1 MNKFWVGATVASL
14 LSVSAIAQSA
24 GSAPVTPGQASAGA
38 NVSQSTQTGPAATGT
53 ESSLSNGTTL
63 QAELTKTVDSKKA
76 KSGDEVSARLLQ
88 DVKTADGRIVIHKG
102 SKLVGHVTEAQV
114 KTKENAVSRLGVVFD
129 KAVMKGGQDVVFR
142 GVILS
147 MTAPVEPLPST
158 LGGGNMDRVPANG
171 GRGVGPIAMGGGVSP
186 AQGGPPNRTVSNPA
200 NSDNTASGTPNG
212 TANPAENV
220 QASVITAADHNIKL
234 ESGTQLVLQVTGPT
248 ATH

>member
-1 MNKFWVGATVASL
+1 MNKFWVGATVACL

-24 GSAPVTPGQASAGA
+24 GGSAQSTPGQASAGT
-38 NVSQSTQTGPAATGT
+38 NVSQSTQTGPATTDTG
-53 ESSLSNGTTL
+53 SSLSNGTTL
-63 QAELTKTVDSKKA
+63 QAELTKSIDSKKV
-76 KSGDEVSARLLQ
+76 KSGDEVSARLMQ

-102 SKLVGHVTEAQV
+102 SKLVGHVTEAQG

-129 KAVMKGGQDVVFR
+129 KAVLKGGQDVVFR

-147 MTAPVEPLPST
+147 MTAPAEPPPSS
-158 LGGGNMDRVPANG
+158 LGGGNMDRVPANS

-186 AQGGPPNRTVSNPA
+186 SATAPNRTVSNPA
-200 NSDNTASGTPNG
+200 SSDNTASGTPNG